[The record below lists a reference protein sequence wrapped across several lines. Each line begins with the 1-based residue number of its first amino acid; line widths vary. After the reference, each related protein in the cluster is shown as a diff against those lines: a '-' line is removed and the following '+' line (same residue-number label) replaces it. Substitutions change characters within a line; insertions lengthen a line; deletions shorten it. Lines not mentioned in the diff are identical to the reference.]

1 MRAAL
6 SVYGRALRQAA
17 SGHDSV
23 VDLMSTAGD
32 TLARM
37 DAADWYRQPRTGD
50 ESFLD
55 RCTGSTL
62 DIGCGPARL
71 VTALA
76 QRGVAALGIDISEEA
91 ITQALGRGAAARMC
105 DVFADVPD
113 AGWWKHVL
121 LADGNI
127 GIGGHPVRLLRRCAR
142 LLRANGT
149 LIVEMGRPGSGTW
162 RHPVRLRHDGHDSAP
177 FWWAAVAAED
187 LEAIAHAAQ
196 LAMLQQWTASGRWF
210 AELRHRT

>member
-1 MRAAL
+1 L
-6 SVYGRALRQAA
+6 SPRWPSEA
-17 SGHDSV
+17 S
-23 VDLMSTAGD
+23 
-32 TLARM
+32 
-37 DAADWYRQPRTGD
+37 
-50 ESFLD
+50 
-55 RCTGSTL
+55 
-62 DIGCGPARL
+62 
-71 VTALA
+71 
-76 QRGVAALGIDISEEA
+76 AALGIDISEEA
-91 ITQALGRGAAARMC
+91 IAQALGRGAAARMC
-105 DVFADVPD
+105 DVFDDVPD